1 MGSQAEESDQREDH
15 QEGYVIF
22 KSWSEYVCH
31 MFLVCSWV
39 IIAAVLLAL
48 AWFHFVA

>member
-1 MGSQAEESDQREDH
+1 MGSQAEEREEH
-15 QEGYVIF
+15 YVVF
-22 KSWSEYVCH
+22 KSWSDYVRH